1 MSRPL
6 RFLLPATCAALSLGF
21 SACVGTVYDRMYSNR
36 VTHYKPP
43 QDKKEASAADLL
55 AEAEA
60 RKVISDMPAE
70 AAPGAIPAD
79 AGIPG
84 LAPPPGDAAM
94 PAPGAA
100 PMAPP
105 PIPPPPL

>member
-36 VTHYKPP
+36 VTHYTPP
-43 QDKKEASAADLL
+43 PEKKEASAADVLNAL
-55 AEAEA
+55 DSKKAG
-60 RKVISDMPAE
+60 MPAD
-70 AAPGAIPAD
+70 AGAPGGLPPAD

-84 LAPPPGDAAM
+84 LAP
-94 PAPGAA
+94 APGEAAVPGGA

-105 PIPPPPL
+105 PVPPPPQ

>member
-6 RFLLPATCAALSLGF
+6 RFFLPVTCAALSLGF
-21 SACVGTVYDRMYSNR
+21 SACVGTIYDRMYSNR

-43 QDKKEASAADLL
+43 QEKKEASAADLL

-60 RKVISDMPAE
+60 RKAINNMPAE
-70 AAPGAIPAD
+70 AAPGAPAAD
-79 AGIPG
+79 GGIPG
-84 LAPPPGDAAM
+84 LTPPPGDAAM
-94 PAPGAA
+94 PAA

-105 PIPPPPL
+105 PVPPPPQ